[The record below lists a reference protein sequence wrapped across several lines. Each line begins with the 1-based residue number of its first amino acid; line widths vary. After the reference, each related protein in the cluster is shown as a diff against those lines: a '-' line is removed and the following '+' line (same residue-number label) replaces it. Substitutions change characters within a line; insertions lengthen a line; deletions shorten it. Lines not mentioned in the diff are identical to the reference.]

1 MMPVTLSPLLKLSA
15 LSVLLCLVMPVQAED
30 QVADKAEHQQQ
41 VMDLDYGRS
50 MYFLFQQKKL
60 QAITTLEVAKQKQT
74 LQNQPEDSSFLLG
87 SLYFEYGLSEDSEQ
101 IFSQLLNEKTD
112 PTIKNRIWFNLA
124 RVQYEKNNY
133 QQAEALLTRISE
145 ILSAQREAQK
155 HYFLTNI
162 HIHNQ
167 QFEHAAKSASQ
178 INTESLWSSYA
189 QYNLGISVSTSE
201 QSQNAQQ
208 WLLKLINR
216 QPVDNEL
223 ASLQDSARLALGL
236 ILLRQNQPQQSLQY
250 LGGIQTS
257 SPLSNKALLAT
268 GWAWSRLS
276 NHQKALDY
284 WFSLADKKQLD
295 GATLEAQIAIA
306 DAYEQ
311 LNNKRTS
318 IHYYQ
323 QALQQ
328 FKKAL
333 NNMDKAIDSINEMD
347 LINTL
352 YRDEIIQPTVK
363 SSLDKKLPQ
372 HFSTAYLHQMF
383 ASKSFQQAILNYQE
397 LIEIHNALIQWKSS
411 LPALQLMLTERIN
424 SFENKRELLKQ
435 TTDLKQLEQLQIQ
448 RDELAQEVNRIKQ
461 SADFFALA
469 NEDETDSLE
478 QLEDIKALLSKLE
491 SHQDLSDEK
500 QKYRL
505 LSGLLQWNLNTEFPK
520 RYWRVLHQLQLL
532 DRALEKAKISA
543 SSLQQASAINE
554 LKLIDFQQRISGQ
567 DSEIE
572 RMEINTSQLIEQ
584 QEQLINKLA
593 IEVIE
598 NRKKHVTQLQLSAR
612 YSLTRLHDETLK
624 FKGPQ

>member
-1 MMPVTLSPLLKLSA
+1 
-15 LSVLLCLVMPVQAED
+15 MPVQAED
-30 QVADKAEHQQQ
+30 QVVIKAQHQQQ
-41 VMDLDYGRS
+41 AMDLDYRRS

-74 LQNQPEDSSFLLG
+74 LQNHSEDASFLLG

-112 PTIKNRIWFNLA
+112 SAITNRIWFNLA

-145 ILSAQREAQK
+145 TLSPQREAQK
-155 HYFLTNI
+155 YYFLTNI
-162 HIHNQ
+162 HSHNK
-167 QFEHAAKSASQ
+167 QFEQATKSISQ
-178 INTESLWSSYA
+178 IKPESLWSAYS
-189 QYNLGISVSTSE
+189 QYNLGISLSTSE
-201 QSQNAQQ
+201 QNQQAQQ
-208 WLLKLINR
+208 WLIKLINR
-216 QPVDNEL
+216 QSVDNEL
-223 ASLQDSARLALGL
+223 ASLQDSARMVLGL
-236 ILLRQNQPQQSLQY
+236 ILLRQNQSQQSLQY
-250 LGGIQTS
+250 LGGIHTS

-268 GWAWSRLS
+268 GWAWSQLS
-276 NHQKALDY
+276 DHQKALDY
-284 WFSLADKKQLD
+284 WFFLVDKKQLD
-295 GATLEAQIAIA
+295 SATLEAHLAIA

-328 FKKAL
+328 FKKSL
-333 NNMDKAIDSINEMD
+333 SNMDKAIDSINEMD

-352 YRDEIIQPTVK
+352 YRDNIIQPTVK
-363 SSLDKKLPQ
+363 TSFDSKLPQ
-372 HFSTAYLHQMF
+372 HFSTAYLHQTF
-383 ASKSFQQAILNYQE
+383 ASKTFQQAIVNYQE
-397 LIEIHNALIQWKSS
+397 LLEIHNALIRWKSNLPS
-411 LPALQLMLTERIN
+411 LGLMLTERIN

-435 TTDLKQLEQLQIQ
+435 TTDLEQLAELQLQ

-461 SADFFALA
+461 SADFLALA
-469 NEDETDSLE
+469 NEDETDYLE
-478 QLEDIKALLSKLE
+478 QLEDIKTLLFKLE

-505 LSGLLQWNLNTEFPK
+505 LSGLLQWNLDTEFPK

-532 DRALEKAKISA
+532 DRALEKAKLSA

-572 RMEINTSQLIEQ
+572 RMEINASQLIEQ
-584 QEQLINKLA
+584 QEQLINRLA
-593 IEVIE
+593 IDVIE
-598 NRKKHVTQLQLSAR
+598 NRKKHVTQLQLNAR

-624 FKGPQ
+624 LKGSQ